1 MSELYQKE
9 LYYRV
14 INTARAALSTV
25 IHPPEGCTFGNHR
38 FLKGIFTARPALLR
52 NQQVWDVS
60 VVLQYLKTLHPP
72 EQLSLKDLTLKMTS

>member
-14 INTARAALSTV
+14 INTARAALSTI

-52 NQQVWDVS
+52 YQEVWDVS
-60 VVLQYLKTLHPP
+60 MVLHPP

>member
-52 NQQVWDVS
+52 YQQVWDVS